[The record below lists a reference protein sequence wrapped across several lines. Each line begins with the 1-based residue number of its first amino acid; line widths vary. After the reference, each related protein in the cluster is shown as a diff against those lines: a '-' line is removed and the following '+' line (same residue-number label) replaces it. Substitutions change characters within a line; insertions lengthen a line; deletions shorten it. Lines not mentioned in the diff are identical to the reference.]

1 MGSYAPHKAPG
12 DPVHRAL
19 THTHSGL
26 AGGQRQTHQAGS
38 VDGSD
43 AVPYAQ
49 GPTALS
55 RAPMEQVGNDC
66 GGQQRSPA

>member
-1 MGSYAPHKAPG
+1 MGSYAPHKVPG
-12 DPVHRAL
+12 DPAHRTL
-19 THTHSGL
+19 THAHGGL

-49 GPTALS
+49 GPTALG
-55 RAPMEQVGNDC
+55 RAPVEQVGNDR
-66 GGQQRSPA
+66 GGQQRAPA